1 MSNLSK
7 QPQTVHFAP
16 SEKAERQQNVMCG
29 YIAPDDGVTRDPGQ
43 VTCPDCRDWIEA
55 PTEAIG
61 AGVTGHD

>member
-1 MSNLSK
+1 MSNRTSE
-7 QPQTVHFAP
+7 QIVHFAP

-29 YIAPDDGVTRDPGQ
+29 YVGTNDGVTRDPAK

-55 PTEAIG
+55 PSVAAG